1 MDNGENMQ
9 ESLTQMTALYTHA
22 DLRRLACTVLG
33 KLDGIAI
40 QPLESDIQVESRPEG
55 LYLDCRVVAC
65 FGRPLLQLG
74 RSAQHAL
81 TEAIQAVS
89 AHPVCEIRIIIDD
102 LAPTDSLTKRAEE

>member
-1 MDNGENMQ
+1 MQ
-9 ESLTQMTALYTHA
+9 ESSLQITELYTHA
-22 DLRRLACTVLG
+22 DVRRLACTVLG
-33 KLDGIAI
+33 KLDGIAM
-40 QPLESDIQVESRPEG
+40 QPAEADIQVGSTPEG
-55 LYLDCRVVAC
+55 IRLDCRVVAC

-89 AHPVCEIRIIIDD
+89 SRPVCEIRIIIDD